1 MSHETTAQSMCLRW
15 LASKATFMAAKE
27 PHEYQACHRRADSE
41 PAGRIRADAE
51 SKGKGVLHRDVAPAF
66 RRKPMW
72 INVATSDD
80 LDSTPL
86 GLGPQNCPA
95 LRPHQELHPIK
106 KGIRK
111 AVAQK
116 VHAGWVGRRL
126 LQSAPWFYFLNPH
139 SRRPYGRTGPSFE
152 FGSANANF
160 GIGLAGN
167 PQFHISPQDTVI
179 TDAY

>member
-1 MSHETTAQSMCLRW
+1 MSTKRAIAAQILNQQGEYAQTLNR
-15 LASKATFMAAKE
+15 KAR
-27 PHEYQACHRRADSE
+27 ACSIATSPPLFEGSRSGEGTPRTPGS
-41 PAGRIRADAE
+41 
-51 SKGKGVLHRDVAPAF
+51 GKNCVHAR
-66 RRKPMW
+66 

>member
-72 INVATSDD
+72 GGYSPNAREWQELRPCADQRGHKRRPGQYTARPRTAELSRI
-80 LDSTPL
+80 TPPPGTPSHQKRDPKGRGAEGPR
-86 GLGPQNCPA
+86 GLGGTTIASISP
-95 LRPHQELHPIK
+95 LVLFFK
-106 KGIRK
+106 
-111 AVAQK
+111 
-116 VHAGWVGRRL
+116 
-126 LQSAPWFYFLNPH
+126 
-139 SRRPYGRTGPSFE
+139 PSFKK
-152 FGSANANF
+152 
-160 GIGLAGN
+160 
-167 PQFHISPQDTVI
+167 TVRKNRSLI
-179 TDAY
+179 RIW